1 MVEDISIIDLIGV
14 IKGEDLI
21 IGQEDNIL
29 NMINLVFCFIGL
41 LILFIIICF
50 IDIKFNRKSIILN
63 SNIVKN
69 NPFYIGYLAEKE
81 LISSL
86 KNYGIDS
93 KDIFHNLYVR
103 NSNGKYAQIDVAAL
117 TSKDLIV
124 FEVKNYSGWI
134 YGSEDQPYWT
144 KVLGRKKYRFYN
156 PIMQNAEHIRALRQN
171 LPQNPS
177 IPIYSIVVFYGSAKL
192 KNISCSSHNTY
203 LIYSNSICDV
213 LQSIKNKT
221 LIKDF
226 NREEVWNVLNKASKN
241 SKNPFILCSHLNS
254 IKKYLKQIIFLN
266 KRLKLICK

>member
-1 MVEDISIIDLIGV
+1 MVEDIFIIDLIGV

-254 IKKYLKQIIFLN
+254 IKKYLK
-266 KRLKLICK
+266 

>member
-1 MVEDISIIDLIGV
+1 MVEDIFTIDHIGAIEEYHIID
-14 IKGEDLI
+14 
-21 IGQEDNIL
+21 QED
-29 NMINLVFCFIGL
+29 NMINLIFCFIGL
-41 LILFIIICF
+41 LILFITICF

-103 NSNGKYAQIDVAAL
+103 GSNGKYAQIDVAAL
-117 TSKDLIV
+117 TSKGLIV

-144 KVLGRKKYRFYN
+144 KVLGRKYRFYN
-156 PIMQNAEHIRALRQN
+156 PIMQNDKHIKALHQN
-171 LPQNPS
+171 LPQNTD
-177 IPIYSIVVFYGSAKL
+177 IPIYSVVVFYGSAEL
-192 KNISCSSHNTY
+192 KNISCSHSNVY
-203 LIYSNSICDV
+203 LIYSDSVYDV

-221 LIKDF
+221 LTKDF
-226 NREEVWNVLNKASKN
+226 NREEVWNILNKASKN

-254 IKKYLKQIIFLN
+254 IKKYLKQIIF
-266 KRLKLICK
+266 

>member
-254 IKKYLKQIIFLN
+254 IKKYLK
-266 KRLKLICK
+266 

>member
-1 MVEDISIIDLIGV
+1 MVEDIFIIDLIGV

-41 LILFIIICF
+41 LILFIAICF
-50 IDIKFNRKSIILN
+50 IDIKFNSKSIILN
-63 SNIVKN
+63 STIVKN

-93 KDIFHNLYVR
+93 KDIFHNLYIKD
-103 NSNGKYAQIDVAAL
+103 SNGKYAQIDVAAL
-117 TSKDLIV
+117 TSKGLIV

-134 YGSEDQPYWT
+134 YGSEQQKYWT
-144 KVLGRKKYRFYN
+144 QVLAYGRYKYKLYN

-177 IPIYSIVVFYGSAKL
+177 IPIYSIVVFYGSAEL
-192 KNISCSSHNTY
+192 KNISCSSHDTY

-213 LQSIKNKT
+213 LQSIKKKP

-226 NREEVWNVLNKASKN
+226 NKEEICNV
-241 SKNPFILCSHLNS
+241 
-254 IKKYLKQIIFLN
+254 
-266 KRLKLICK
+266 

>member
-1 MVEDISIIDLIGV
+1 MVEDIFIIDLIGV

-41 LILFIIICF
+41 LILFIAICF
-50 IDIKFNRKSIILN
+50 IDIKFNSKSIILN
-63 SNIVKN
+63 STIVKN

-93 KDIFHNLYVR
+93 KDIFHNLYVKD
-103 NSNGKYAQIDVAAL
+103 SNGKYAQIDVAAL

-144 KVLGRKKYRFYN
+144 KVLGRRKYRFYN
-156 PIMQNAEHIRALRQN
+156 PIMQNAKHIKALHQN
-171 LPQNPS
+171 LQQNS
-177 IPIYSIVVFYGSAKL
+177 DIPIYSVVVFYGSAEL
-192 KNISCSSHNTY
+192 KNISCSYSNVY
-203 LIYSNSICDV
+203 LIYSNSVYDI

-221 LIKDF
+221 LTKDF

-241 SKNPFILCSHLNS
+241 SKNPFILLSHVNS
-254 IKKYLKQIIFLN
+254 IRKHLRQIIF
-266 KRLKLICK
+266 K

>member
-1 MVEDISIIDLIGV
+1 MVEDIFIIDLIGV

-41 LILFIIICF
+41 LILFIAICF
-50 IDIKFNRKSIILN
+50 IDIKFNSKSIILN
-63 SNIVKN
+63 STIVKN

-93 KDIFHNLYVR
+93 KDIFHNLYVKD
-103 NSNGKYAQIDVAAL
+103 SNGKYAQIDVAAL
-117 TSKDLIV
+117 TSNGLIV

-156 PIMQNAEHIRALRQN
+156 PIMQNDKHIKALHQN
-171 LPQNPS
+171 LPQNPD
-177 IPIYSIVVFYGSAKL
+177 IPIYSVVVFYGSSKL

-203 LIYSNSICDV
+203 LIYSNSIYDV
-213 LQSIKNKT
+213 LQSIKKKP

-226 NREEVWNVLNKASKN
+226 NKGEVCNVLNKASKN
-241 SKNPFILCSHLNS
+241 SKNPFIVAFHGCLVKASKINFC
-254 IKKYLKQIIFLN
+254 F
-266 KRLKLICK
+266 